1 MLRRRTPTTLAAII
15 AVAVALLLPATAT
28 AQDNSLYGERILS
41 KDGQWMAPVATRILG
56 STDDHHVHRG
66 SINSWDWSVSAGT
79 PVFAARD
86 GVVEAAGCYLYE
98 NHKWP
103 IMQGYGCAISI
114 KHGGGVVSQYGHC
127 AEGSIQVR
135 AGDQVTQWTQLC
147 VVGKTGVTSFY
158 HTHFTIL
165 VNGRPV
171 RIDSVFDVNQMK
183 ICHLCDGVNDPGAP
197 IVKSPMM
204 AAAQPTAQPE
214 APHHENGSVLL
225 WQVALLRIKHMPP
238 ITLGSI
244 ILLFLFLLFLMTD
257 RWRNLTVAGMIC
269 AVGFVVV
276 FEVPIANL
284 KASGYPA
291 GDIAQVQAIQINL
304 PVQFAGSKDAKDIAS
319 LWSRHRDLIAQL
331 AKETQIPVSAIVG
344 TLMTE
349 SRGVGIVNG
358 RMKIRLETHQFYKFL
373 GNDALFNKHFRIPP
387 SGKARFLEASYWNG
401 SAWANVH
408 GSQDDE
414 YAAFQIAAS
423 LNEEAAY
430 RALSMGAPQIF
441 GDNYRMFGYG
451 SAKEMY
457 ADMAKGEHVQII
469 NMFKYIAKVNHLG
482 SLRSGNYEAFV
493 ANYNGPGNVA
503 TYTSLVRKYEALF
516 KQMISATVLQ

>member
-1 MLRRRTPTTLAAII
+1 MLRRTPATIAAII
-15 AVAVALLLPATAT
+15 AVAVSLLLPSIAT
-28 AQDNSLYGERILS
+28 AQDNRLYGERILS
-41 KDGQWMAPVATRILG
+41 KDGQWMAPVATRMLG

-79 PVFAARD
+79 PVFAARA
-86 GVVEAAGCYLYE
+86 GTVEAAGCYLYE
-98 NHKWP
+98 NRKWP

-114 KHGGGVVSQYGHC
+114 NHGGGVVSQYGHC
-127 AEGSIQVR
+127 AEGSILV
-135 AGDQVTQWTQLC
+135 AVGDQVDQWTQLC
-147 VVGKTGVTSFY
+147 VVGKTGVTSYY

-165 VNGRPV
+165 VNGRPI
-171 RIDSVFDVNQMK
+171 RIDGVFDINQMK
-183 ICHLCDGVNDPGAP
+183 ICHLCDGVNDPNAP
-197 IVKSPMM
+197 VAKSPMPQV
-204 AAAQPTAQPE
+204 QPSTVATV
-214 APHHENGSVLL
+214 ADATGSVLL
-225 WQVALLRIKHMPP
+225 WQVAILRIKTMPAV
-238 ITLGSI
+238 TLGSI
-244 ILLFLFLLFLMTD
+244 VLLFLLLLFLMTD
-257 RWRNLTVAGMIC
+257 RWRNLTVAGLVC

-276 FEVPIANL
+276 FEVPTANL
-284 KASGYPA
+284 RASGYQA
-291 GDIAQVQAIQINL
+291 DDIAKAQAIQISL
-304 PVQFAGSKDAKDIAS
+304 PAQFANSKDAQDIAR

-373 GNDALFNKHFRIPP
+373 GNDALFNKNFRIPP

-401 SAWANVH
+401 STWANVH
-408 GSQDDE
+408 GGQDDE

-457 ADMAKGEHVQII
+457 LDMSRGEHIQII
-469 NMFKYIAKVNHLG
+469 NMFKYIAKVNHLR
-482 SLRSGNYEAFV
+482 SLRAGNYEAFV